1 VDTGFV
7 EEWRRKLNITLAI
20 DDDLVKDAREVARA
34 MGKSL
39 NQVVRE
45 YLEHLTDRDRAEQ
58 DVRELERLSMES
70 EGRSGGRRFSREE
83 IHERS

>member
-1 VDTGFV
+1 MCSQGGIV
-7 EEWRRKLNITLAI
+7 NITLAV
-20 DDDLVKDAREVARA
+20 DDDLVKNAREVAQA

-45 YLEHLTDRDRAEQ
+45 YLEHLTDRDRVER
-58 DVRELERLSMES
+58 DMEELRRLSQEGG
-70 EGRSGGRRFSREE
+70 GRSGGRRWTREE

>member
-1 VDTGFV
+1 M
-7 EEWRRKLNITLAI
+7 NITLAI

-58 DVRELERLSMES
+58 DVRELRRLSKEGG
-70 EGRSGGRRFSREE
+70 GRSDGRRFSREE

>member
-1 VDTGFV
+1 M
-7 EEWRRKLNITLAI
+7 NITLAI
-20 DDDLVKDAREVARA
+20 DDDLVKAARDVAGA

-45 YLEHLTDRDRAEQ
+45 YLEHLTDRDRVER
-58 DVRELERLSMES
+58 DMEELERLSRES
-70 EGRSGGRRFSREE
+70 GGHSGGRRWSRED

>member
-1 VDTGFV
+1 M
-7 EEWRRKLNITLAI
+7 NITLAI
-20 DDDLVKDAREVARA
+20 DDDLVKSAREVAQA

-45 YLEHLTDRDRAEQ
+45 YLEHLTDRDRVER
-58 DVRELERLSMES
+58 DMEELRRLSEQG
-70 EGRSGGRRFSREE
+70 EGRSGGRRWTREE

>member
-1 VDTGFV
+1 M
-7 EEWRRKLNITLAI
+7 NITLAI
-20 DDDLVKDAREVARA
+20 DDDLVKAARDVAGA

-45 YLEHLTDRDRAEQ
+45 YLEHLTDRDRVER
-58 DVRELERLSMES
+58 DMEELERLSRES
-70 EGRSGGRRFSREE
+70 AGHSGGRRWSRED

>member
-1 VDTGFV
+1 M
-7 EEWRRKLNITLAI
+7 NITLAI
-20 DDDLVKDAREVARA
+20 DDDLVKSAREVAKS

-45 YLEHLTDRDRAEQ
+45 YLEHLTDRDRAER
-58 DVRELERLSMES
+58 DALELERLSAES
-70 EGRSGGRRFSREE
+70 GGHSGGRRFSREE

>member
-1 VDTGFV
+1 V
-7 EEWRRKLNITLAI
+7 NITLAI
-20 DDDLVKDAREVARA
+20 DDDLVKAARDVAGA

-45 YLEHLTDRDRAEQ
+45 YLEHLTDRDRVER
-58 DVRELERLSMES
+58 DMEELERLSRES
-70 EGRSGGRRFSREE
+70 GGHSGGRRWSRED

>member
-1 VDTGFV
+1 V
-7 EEWRRKLNITLAI
+7 NITLAI
-20 DDDLVKDAREVARA
+20 DDDLVKTARKVAGA

-45 YLEHLTDRDRAEQ
+45 YLEHLTDRDRVER
-58 DVRELERLSMES
+58 DMEELERLSRE
-70 EGRSGGRRFSREE
+70 SGGHSGGQRWSREE